1 MGAGVSNKA
10 RQVDWLLYLATDAEL
25 VGERP
30 LVDVVAAAIRG
41 GTRMV
46 QYRDKKAST
55 RSMVERARALAELC
69 RKMGAVFLVND
80 RVDVALAV
88 AADGVHVGQED
99 MPVALARKL
108 LGPDKL
114 LGVSVHSAA
123 EIHRAEQEGA
133 DHVSLSPVFATP
145 TKPDHQTPLGL
156 EGVRALA
163 AVSRVPVVA
172 IGGIQLHNAAQVIA
186 AGARG
191 ICVVSAIIAAP
202 DPEQAARRLRQIM
215 EAAR

>member
-1 MGAGVSNKA
+1 MGAVDSNRA
-10 RQVDWLLYLATDAEL
+10 RQVDWLLYLATDAQL
-25 VGERP
+25 AGDRP
-30 LVDVVAAAIRG
+30 LVDVVAAAICG
-41 GTRMV
+41 GARVV
-46 QYRDKKAST
+46 QYRDKTAST
-55 RSMVERARALAELC
+55 RTMVARAGALAELC
-69 RKMGAVFLVND
+69 RRMRAVFLVND

-88 AADGVHVGQED
+88 DADGVHVGQED

-108 LGPDKL
+108 LGPNKL
-114 LGVSVHSAA
+114 LGVSVHSAV
-123 EIHRAEQEGA
+123 EIQRAEQEGA

-163 AVSRVPVVA
+163 AVSRLPVVA

-202 DPEQAARRLRQIM
+202 DPEQAARTLRRAV